1 MQAPEIIC
9 TGEVLVDLIST
20 EYGADF
26 RSVDTYRRFAGGS
39 PANLAMNLAQL
50 GRQVGLVA
58 TIGKDDIGAL
68 LREEL
73 RERGVD
79 TRHLVAVSTP
89 TTLILVTKSKA
100 VSNFEAYRGADTEI
114 TGVQFPDNYLSE
126 CKVFHTTA
134 FALSRDPARSSIL
147 SAAARA
153 VAAGARLSIDVN
165 YAHKIWPDRL
175 EALWVINS
183 YLSLGTEAGRESL
196 VKCSEVDFVRL
207 FDEPLDDREDAA
219 ERLLD
224 LGAGVICLTLGEEG
238 CYVYTDGEN
247 FSLPARPVEVQDT
260 TGAGDAFWAGFLAA
274 HLAGKDWKACAEAG
288 RVVAEIKLTTVGPLR
303 QELDL
308 EELLVQ

>member
-1 MQAPEIIC
+1 MQTPEIIC

-50 GRQVGLVA
+50 GRRAGLIA
-58 TIGKDDIGAL
+58 TIGKDDTGAL

-79 TRHLVAVSTP
+79 IRHLVGVSIP
-89 TTLILVTKSKA
+89 TTLVLVTKSRA
-100 VSNFEAYRGADTEI
+100 VSNFEAYRGADAEI
-114 TGVQFPDNYLSE
+114 TGVQFPDTYLGD
-126 CKVFHTTA
+126 CKIFHTTA
-134 FALSRDPARSSIL
+134 FALSRDPARSTIL

-224 LGAGVICLTLGEEG
+224 LGAGVVCLTLGEEG

-274 HLAGKDWKACAEAG
+274 HLAGKDWKACAKAG
-288 RVVAEIKLTTVGPLR
+288 RAVAELKLTTVGPL
-303 QELDL
+303 QQKLDL